1 MSERVVKLRPPDKF
15 CILVYIIPIQTTNT
29 PKIYIYFLRVHL
41 NIAHAHIRTVVIVSG
56 MHIITTH
63 PSGLTSYKAC

>member
-29 PKIYIYFLRVHL
+29 PNIYILPPRAFKHS
-41 NIAHAHIRTVVIVSG
+41 AC
-56 MHIITTH
+56 TH
-63 PSGLTSYKAC
+63 